1 MGSTNPAILVVRAAL
16 RGVLHLLSLNNLQ
29 ISLRLGREGCWLPG
43 LEALLVRVEPLWK
56 ELLSQ
61 RHFSDHVTPKRQSSL
76 FLLDPL
82 TISLGWL
89 ALVVDGNT
97 RGLKKLTYLTYHK
110 VSAQL
115 GDVMGPKHMRTWL
128 MPAGNQLTALRHLL
142 WFSSSC
148 SLCLHNRKC

>member
-16 RGVLHLLSLNNLQ
+16 RGVLHLLSLNILQ
-29 ISLRLGREGCWLPG
+29 ISLRLRSGGCWLPG
-43 LEALLVRVEPLWK
+43 LEALLVRVKPLWK

-61 RHFSDHVTPKRQSSL
+61 SHFSDHVTPKRQSSL
-76 FLLDPL
+76 FLDPL

-97 RGLKKLTYLTYHK
+97 RGLKKLTYPTYHN

-115 GDVMGPKHMRTWL
+115 GDVIGPKHMSTWL
-128 MPAGNQLTALRHLL
+128 MPAGNQLTALRHLIFL
-142 WFSSSC
+142 
-148 SLCLHNRKC
+148 LVLTLPA